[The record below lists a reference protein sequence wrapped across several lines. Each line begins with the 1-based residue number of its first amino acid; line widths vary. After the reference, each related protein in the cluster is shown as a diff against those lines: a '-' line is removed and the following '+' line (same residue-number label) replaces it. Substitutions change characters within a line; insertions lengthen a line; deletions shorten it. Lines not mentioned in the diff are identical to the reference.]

1 MPKLTNIPHLGK
13 AVQDALAL
21 GAPDIDTDNLPSMSD
36 LNADNLTDLVHLI
49 DSKCPNPRQKF
60 LMDKLV
66 QHLHDYVRETQLT
79 TEEWMTA
86 IKFLTATGQICT
98 DLRQEFI
105 LLSDVLGVSALVD
118 VVNHPKP
125 KGATESTV
133 LGPFFV
139 EETREINNGDT
150 IASEGKGAYMLV
162 KGSVKNLRGEP
173 IPNCLIETWE
183 TDNDGFYDTQYAEY
197 DVDCRGRLRT
207 DAKGEYVFRAVL
219 PVAYP
224 IPNDGPVGKWLRSM
238 NRHVFR
244 PAHLHMMLQAQ
255 GYEELVTS
263 LYFKG
268 DVFLTSDAVFGV
280 KGSLVKEPT
289 VVTDEAE
296 AKKYG
301 FKSAPFNLV
310 EQDFVLLTED
320 EAKAEMAKARKERG
334 VDVPA

>member
-1 MPKLTNIPHLGK
+1 
-13 AVQDALAL
+13 
-21 GAPDIDTDNLPSMSD
+21 
-36 LNADNLTDLVHLI
+36 
-49 DSKCPNPRQKF
+49 
-60 LMDKLV
+60 
-66 QHLHDYVRETQLT
+66 
-79 TEEWMTA
+79 
-86 IKFLTATGQICT
+86 
-98 DLRQEFI
+98 
-105 LLSDVLGVSALVD
+105 
-118 VVNHPKP
+118 
-125 KGATESTV
+125 
-133 LGPFFV
+133 
-139 EETREINNGDT
+139 
-150 IASEGKGAYMLV
+150 MLV

-280 KGSLVKEPT
+280 KGSLVKEPRSSRT
-289 VVTDEAE
+289 RPRPRSTASSRRPSTSSSRTLCCLPRT
-296 AKKYG
+296 G
-301 FKSAPFNLV
+301 
-310 EQDFVLLTED
+310 Q
-320 EAKAEMAKARKERG
+320 G
-334 VDVPA
+334 